1 MKQPKQAPLGTGLI
15 ILSSFFY
22 ASYGIWTTLIGD
34 FMGGYTASA
43 LRSLL
48 VLLILV
54 PIALLVRHF
63 QPLRLR
69 KNWKYLVGLLLSALF
84 IWGPLYYAIL
94 HAGVGLAL
102 TVNYAAIVIGM
113 LFFGWLMAREKMT
126 RLKLISALLGIT
138 GLALV
143 YLPSGIAGVGLLA
156 LGAATLSGLAGAA
169 NAVIAKKISYNA
181 TQTTLFV
188 WLTSVIANVL
198 MAIVFAESIPTIEL
212 RIEYFYLLLFAI
224 ASVLASWLLI
234 RGVKLIDAGIAGI
247 LGLLEIVFAILFGI
261 IFFHEQPGVIA
272 LIGAGVIIVAAAVPY
287 MKRRRIASTS

>member
-1 MKQPKQAPLGTGLI
+1 MKQPKQAPLGASLI

-43 LRSLL
+43 LRSIL
-48 VLLILV
+48 VLLLLV

-63 QPLRLR
+63 EPLKLK
-69 KNWKYLVGLLLSALF
+69 KNWKYLVGLFVSALF

-113 LFFGWLMAREKMT
+113 LFFGWLIAREKIT
-126 RLKLISALLGIT
+126 RPKLISALLGIV

-143 YLPSGIAGVGLLA
+143 YVPSGIAGIGLLA
-156 LGAATLSGLAGAA
+156 LGAATVSGLAGAA
-169 NAVIAKKISYNA
+169 NAVIAKKIPYSA
-181 TQTTLFV
+181 TQTTLFM
-188 WLTSVIANVL
+188 WFTSVIANVL
-198 MAIVFAESIPTIEL
+198 MAILFAESIPPIEL

-224 ASVLASWLLI
+224 ASVLASWLLV
-234 RGVKLIDAGIAGI
+234 RGVKLIDAGVAGI
-247 LGLLEIVFAILFGI
+247 LGLLEIVFALLFGI
-261 IFFHEQPGVIA
+261 IFFHEQPGSIA

-287 MKRRRIASTS
+287 IKQKKKAP